1 MDWRLIAAL
10 SSAGVSL
17 CLVAVGAYVVL
28 TSGPTLPHSYAPPP
42 SLLTTS
48 KPGNVPGAT
57 VASLTPNAP
66 GAAGSRPAA
75 SRPTT
80 GSGPA
85 RPAAPAAVA
94 PSLAPPVAAPSPV
107 VAPSVFAPTPVVA
120 TEEVASP
127 FAPNYALP
135 PDPVVTPTN
144 IGAAGPPTLDLAR
157 QQEPP
162 KPSLLRRE
170 PKHEHAAPAGPK
182 MASLTPSEVAPRHE
196 PPPHP
201 AVHEPPL
208 HQVVHEPPPRPVVEV
223 KKPTIVPE
231 IHTAPPAAHY
241 QGVLTSAEIAR
252 IHHNLRLSPD
262 QEPRW
267 PPVEAAL
274 AEMGRQQI
282 SEIRHGQEPRISP
295 NDWPPQRLYSIAGP
309 LLMSLRP
316 DQKDQVR
323 RLCHSLGFEA
333 VASLL

>member
-10 SSAGVSL
+10 SSAGVSF

-28 TSGPTLPHSYAPPP
+28 TSGPTQPHNYAPPP
-42 SLLTTS
+42 SLLTAS
-48 KPGNVPGAT
+48 KPANVPGAT
-57 VASLTPNAP
+57 VASLTPNPA
-66 GAAGSRPAA
+66 SRPAA

-85 RPAAPAAVA
+85 RPAAVA
-94 PSLAPPVAAPSPV
+94 PSLAPPVAVPSPV
-107 VAPSVFAPTPVVA
+107 VTPSVFALTPAVA
-120 TEEVASP
+120 TEDVASP

-135 PDPVVTPTN
+135 PDPVVTPAN

-170 PKHEHAAPAGPK
+170 PKHEHAAASAGPK
-182 MASLTPSEVAPRHE
+182 VASLSPSEVAPRHE
-196 PPPHP
+196 PPLHP
-201 AVHEPPL
+201 
-208 HQVVHEPPPRPVVEV
+208 VVHEPPPRPVVEV

-231 IHTAPPAAHY
+231 IHAAPPAAHY

-282 SEIRHGQEPRISP
+282 LEIRRGQEPKISP

>member
-10 SSAGVSL
+10 SSAGVSF
-17 CLVAVGAYVVL
+17 CLVAAGAYVVL
-28 TSGPTLPHSYAPPP
+28 TSGPTQTHSYAPPP
-42 SLLTTS
+42 SLLTAS
-48 KPGNVPGAT
+48 KPANALGAT
-57 VASLTPNAP
+57 VASVTPSSA
-66 GAAGSRPAA
+66 SRPAA

-80 GSGPA
+80 GSAPA
-85 RPAAPAAVA
+85 RPAAA
-94 PSLAPPVAAPSPV
+94 PSLAPSVAVPSPV
-107 VAPSVFAPTPVVA
+107 VTSSVFAPTPMAA
-120 TEEVASP
+120 TEDVAPSPFAPSP

-135 PDPVVTPTN
+135 PEPVVQPAN
-144 IGAAGPPTLDLAR
+144 IGVGGPPTLDLAR
-157 QQEPP
+157 QQDAP

-170 PKHEHAAPAGPK
+170 PKHEHAAVPAGPK
-182 MASLTPSEVAPRHE
+182 VASLTPSEVAPRHE
-196 PPPHP
+196 PHP
-201 AVHEPPL
+201 VVHEPSL
-208 HQVVHEPPPRPVVEV
+208 HPAVHEPPPRPVVEM

-231 IHTAPPAAHY
+231 IHTAPPAARY

-252 IHHNLRLSPD
+252 VHRDLRLTPD

-282 SEIRHGQEPRISP
+282 LLIRHGQEPRISP

-323 RLCHSLGFEA
+323 RLCRSLGFEQ